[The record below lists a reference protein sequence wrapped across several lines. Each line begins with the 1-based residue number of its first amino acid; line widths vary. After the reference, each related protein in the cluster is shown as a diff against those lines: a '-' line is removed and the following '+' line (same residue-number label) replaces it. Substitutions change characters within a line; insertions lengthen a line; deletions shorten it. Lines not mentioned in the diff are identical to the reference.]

1 MSSGGVGVVE
11 AMFSGVE
18 ALREGIISLQR
29 EIDRLQAENAELKG
43 RMADLQEQV
52 EQAKRYIES
61 VASASA
67 SASSD
72 YRGGRMERIL
82 PHDEAAREAA
92 IKEAIALEK
101 RKKGGL

>member
-1 MSSGGVGVVE
+1 MSSGRVGVVE
-11 AMFSGVE
+11 AMFAGVE

-29 EIDRLQAENAELKG
+29 EIDRLQTENAELKG

-67 SASSD
+67 SAD

-82 PHDEAAREAA
+82 PHDETAREAA